1 MVSRTAPTARTVTM
15 IKRILLALLLLT
27 SPAMARSSFHAA
39 PLPYSCSQV
48 QWATSHFTPE
58 QLRQV
63 GKDFNI
69 HLSRSQLAEAKKC
82 LAHD

>member
-1 MVSRTAPTARTVTM
+1 MRM
-15 IKRILLALLLLT
+15 IKAALVALTLLT
-27 SPAMARSSFHAA
+27 SPATARSSFHAA

-48 QWATSHFTPE
+48 QWATSHFSSE

-82 LAHD
+82 LTHE